1 MTDWPRY
8 RLIQRLLHWGV
19 ALVVLPML
27 AVGSTLG
34 TLGFEGAVDV
44 FGPGVTNT
52 LYVLHKT
59 GGVLLLGLMAVRIV
73 ARLKYGRPHYA
84 IPIEHRAQRVL
95 SEAVHG
101 LLYIGLIAMPV
112 LGWAATATGG
122 YPINF
127 FQWVLPPLMGEN
139 ESLSAVLFQL
149 HGLLGWAL
157 IGLLILHISGGLY
170 HWLIRKDGVMTRM
183 SLLRSPSRG

>member
-19 ALVVLPML
+19 ALVVIPML

-34 TLGFEGAVDV
+34 ILGFEGAVDV

-59 GGVLLLGLMAVRIV
+59 GGVLLLGLMAVRVIT
-73 ARLKYGRPHYA
+73 RLKYGRPHYA

-101 LLYIGLIAMPV
+101 LFYIGLIAMPV

-139 ESLSAVLFQL
+139 KSLSAVLFQL

-183 SLLRSPSRG
+183 SLLRSPRQG

>member
-59 GGVLLLGLMAVRIV
+59 GGVLLLGLMVVRIV

-183 SLLRSPSRG
+183 SLLRSPRRG